1 MKTLHLSDNQLH
13 LIEAMAQYFSLTQ
26 SLPEHFYHT
35 MKRGGRIFGFIS
47 IILFIFLC
55 IGNSSWT
62 LPCSWMVRLSV
73 SMVESMMLSVT
84 GLMFYAMAQEALI
97 YYSEHGKNF
106 YQLEAYIFAT
116 LENYENQKMLL
127 SHLREEFD
135 NLHGQYCENHAIVR
149 SMTYDLFE
157 QQYRLVRDL
166 CHKKAYPQA
175 LMEIAFIEQ
184 IKQHI
189 IENMVPDSHRTH
201 NQTEYFFKKYNT
213 MPKT

>member
-1 MKTLHLSDNQLH
+1 MKNLHLSDTPLH
-13 LIEAMAQYFSLTQ
+13 LMEAMAQYFLLTQ
-26 SLPEHFYHT
+26 SLPEHFYCT
-35 MKRGGRIFGFIS
+35 MKRGGKIFGVFS
-47 IILFIFLC
+47 IILFIFLS

-84 GLMFYAMAQEALI
+84 GLMFYAMTQEALI
-97 YYSEHGKNF
+97 YYSEQGKNF
-106 YQLEAYIFAT
+106 YQLEAYIFST

-127 SHLREEFD
+127 CHLREEFD

-149 SMTYDLFE
+149 AMTYELFE

-175 LMEIAFIEQ
+175 LLEIAFIEQ
-184 IKQHI
+184 IKKHI
-189 IENMVPDSHRTH
+189 IENIVPGSHIT
-201 NQTEYFFKKYNT
+201 
-213 MPKT
+213 